1 MIRFEALTASLSR
14 MSLLQTETPDT
25 MPKKKEELS
34 ASAYIRQ
41 QAEYRFIP
49 ESALALGVAI
59 SVREMVNAG
68 IDYAENYPVL
78 AEVAHL
84 SEEVLL
90 EKLSVQAYS
99 DMLRSEML
107 DYLDDYR
114 ATGKRTETR
123 AAFDHFLGNAANT
136 YHMVLRNSMT
146 REKYSPVLESLPPL
160 ARIMRIVNTKQPK
173 ILYDKIRDESVS
185 RVKNTNLSWQAW
197 LAEV

>member
-1 MIRFEALTASLSR
+1 
-14 MSLLQTETPDT
+14 MSLLKTETPDS
-25 MPKKKEELS
+25 MSKSEEDLA
-34 ASAYIRQ
+34 ASAYIRN
-41 QAEYRFIP
+41 QAEFRFVP
-49 ESALALGVAI
+49 ESALALGVAL
-59 SVREMVNAG
+59 SVKEMVNAG

-84 SEEVLL
+84 SGEPLL
-90 EKLSVQAYS
+90 EKLSVQSYS

-123 AAFDHFLGNAANT
+123 AAFDHFIGNAANT

-146 REKYSPVLESLPPL
+146 RDKYSPVLESLPSL
-160 ARIMRIVNTKQPK
+160 TRIMRIVNTKQPK
-173 ILYDKIRDESVS
+173 SLYDKIREESVS